1 MIFCDPKG
9 VVERKEKVVD
19 ARSHFMYA
27 RAGALAQTHVIIA
40 AAQSRIE
47 T

>member
-27 RAGALAQTHVIIA
+27 RPGALAYMHVITA
-40 AAQSRIE
+40 TPNRV
-47 T
+47 